1 MHTKI
6 RTGMAGGFIIAILGA
21 LLFST
26 KAIFVKLAFQHTQV
40 SAIHLLVLRMLFSL
54 PFYLIAATYAHKT
67 STEKLTRKQWVL
79 LALMGILGY
88 YLSSLFDFMG
98 LQFVSAGLERLILF
112 LYPTFTVLIN
122 TFYFKTKL
130 KRIQVA
136 ALLLTYIGIG
146 IAFLGEVKLDAGNI
160 HFFLG
165 IFMIFLCAV
174 TYSIYL
180 AGTGKLVPIIGSTKY
195 TAYVMLFATMGV
207 FTHFLIT
214 NHQNFGQLLQP
225 NLLIYGIALA
235 IIATVLPSFLMNI
248 SMNKIG
254 SNNVAI
260 ITSIGPVSTII
271 QAHFFLDEPIFFL
284 QLAGTA
290 LVIAGILLIGWKP
303 SLT

>member
-1 MHTKI
+1 
-6 RTGMAGGFIIAILGA
+6 MAGGFIIAILSA

-54 PFYLIAATYAHKT
+54 PFYLIAATYARKT
-67 STEKLTRKQWVL
+67 STKKLTRKQWVL

-130 KRIQVA
+130 KRTQVA

-165 IFMIFLCAV
+165 TFMIFLCAV

-180 AGTGKLVPIIGSTKY
+180 AGTGKLVPITGSTRY

-260 ITSIGPVSTII
+260 TTSIGPVSTII

>member
-1 MHTKI
+1 M
-6 RTGMAGGFIIAILGA
+6 
-21 LLFST
+21 
-26 KAIFVKLAFQHTQV
+26 
-40 SAIHLLVLRMLFSL
+40 
-54 PFYLIAATYAHKT
+54 
-67 STEKLTRKQWVL
+67 
-79 LALMGILGY
+79 
-88 YLSSLFDFMG
+88 
-98 LQFVSAGLERLILF
+98 
-112 LYPTFTVLIN
+112 
-122 TFYFKTKL
+122 
-130 KRIQVA
+130 
-136 ALLLTYIGIG
+136 G

-207 FTHFLIT
+207 FAHFLIT